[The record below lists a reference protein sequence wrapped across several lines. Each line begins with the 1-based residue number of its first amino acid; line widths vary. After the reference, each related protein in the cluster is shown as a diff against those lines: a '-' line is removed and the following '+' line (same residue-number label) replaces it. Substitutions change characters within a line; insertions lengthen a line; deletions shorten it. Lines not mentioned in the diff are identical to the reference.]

1 MKELVMRYFRGQA
14 LNIDECVKLMEEY
27 MKKINKH
34 NPTLIQKLIDPM
46 NPFGPAMLQQAVD
59 VSARSLAEDFTI
71 TRLYSKEGNL
81 LMVF

>member
-1 MKELVMRYFRGQA
+1 MKELVIRYFRGQA

-27 MKKINKH
+27 MKKTNKD

-46 NPFGPAMLQQAVD
+46 NPFGPSMLQHAVD
-59 VSARSLAEDFTI
+59 VSARSLAEDFAI

-81 LMVF
+81 LMVY

>member
-1 MKELVMRYFRGQA
+1 MKELIMRYFRGQA

-27 MKKINKH
+27 MKKTNKD

-46 NPFGPAMLQQAVD
+46 NPFGPAMLQHAVD
-59 VSARSLAEDFTI
+59 VSARSLAEDFAI

-81 LMVF
+81 LMVY

>member
-1 MKELVMRYFRGQA
+1 MKELVIRYFRGQA

-27 MKKINKH
+27 MKKTNKD

-46 NPFGPAMLQQAVD
+46 NPFGPSMLQQAVD
-59 VSARSLAEDFTI
+59 VSARSLAEDFAI

-81 LMVF
+81 LMVY

>member
-1 MKELVMRYFRGQA
+1 MKELVIRYFRGQA

-27 MKKINKH
+27 MKKTNKD

-46 NPFGPAMLQQAVD
+46 NPFGPSMLQQAVD
-59 VSARSLAEDFTI
+59 VSARSLAEDFDI

-81 LMVF
+81 LMVY

>member
-1 MKELVMRYFRGQA
+1 MRELVMRYFRGQA

-27 MKKINKH
+27 MKKINKD

-46 NPFGPAMLQQAVD
+46 NPFGPSMLQYAVD
-59 VSARSLAEDFTI
+59 VSARSLAEDFAI

-81 LMVF
+81 LMVY

>member
-1 MKELVMRYFRGQA
+1 MRELVMRYFRGQA

-27 MKKINKH
+27 MKKTNKH

-46 NPFGPAMLQQAVD
+46 NPFGPAMLQYAVD
-59 VSARSLAEDFTI
+59 VSARSLAEEYTI

-81 LMVF
+81 LMVY